1 MKSLPKWTL
10 VGISIAILGGVIGMV
25 SQFAEKSFI
34 YAQGEVFLP
43 PELEEKATGIR
54 TLFIV
59 LYDTANPAP
68 MPYGAIR
75 MNLAGDAK
83 GSFHKFVIT
92 KDNLQVMRPSHRIP
106 KTLRIKARLDR
117 SGTAGMDAPGDI
129 VGEILP
135 VKTGSTD
142 VRITINKLIDS

>member
-1 MKSLPKWTL
+1 MKSLPKWALILICLATL
-10 VGISIAILGGVIGMV
+10 AGVVGMV

-34 YAQGEVFLP
+34 YAQGEVFIP
-43 PELEEKATGIR
+43 PELEEKAAGIR

-75 MNLAGDAK
+75 MPLKEDPK
-83 GSFHKFVIT
+83 GSFLSFVIT
-92 KDNLQVMRPSHRIP
+92 KDNLQLMRQSHRIP

-117 SGTAGMDAPGDI
+117 SGLGGRDEPGDI
-129 VGEILP
+129 VGELLP
-135 VKTGSTD
+135 VKTGTAG
-142 VRITINKLIDS
+142 VRITVNKLIES